1 MSHVIQI
8 RDVPDDVHEALR
20 QAAGASGLSL
30 TRYVL
35 AELQNL
41 AQRAESVR
49 HNAAVIRITQTRV
62 GGGVDRRTILD
73 AVCEGR
79 DG

>member
-8 RDVPDDVHEALR
+8 RDVPDDVHVALR
-20 QAAGASGLSL
+20 KAAGASGLSL
-30 TRYVL
+30 TRFVLLELQHL
-35 AELQNL
+35 AE
-41 AQRAESVR
+41 RAESVR
-49 HNAAVIRITQTRV
+49 HNMAVVRNTQARV

-73 AVCEGR
+73 AVREGR